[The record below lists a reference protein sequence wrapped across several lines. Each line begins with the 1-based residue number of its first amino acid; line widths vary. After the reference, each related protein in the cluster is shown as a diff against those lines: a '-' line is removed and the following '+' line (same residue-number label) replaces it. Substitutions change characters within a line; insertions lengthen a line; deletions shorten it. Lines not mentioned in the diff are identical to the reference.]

1 MSAVPVASYLAE
13 FGSGADV
20 GSGGPAWAPLGAGD
34 GERGATAADVV
45 SARIEAAQAA
55 GFASGKAAAMAILDA
70 RLKDQRAEFER
81 ELTSEREAWVA
92 GEAERLATRLTGGLG
107 ELEQRLAETTARVL
121 EPFLRAE
128 LRRQA
133 IADLRAELEVLLR
146 KDAGIGISVA
156 GPEDL
161 LQALRDR
168 LSGTSCAVTYLAN
181 TEPDVRIAAG
191 QTILETR
198 LEAWAAKIA
207 EAVR

>member
-1 MSAVPVASYLAE
+1 M
-13 FGSGADV
+13 
-20 GSGGPAWAPLGAGD
+20 
-34 GERGATAADVV
+34 
-45 SARIEAAQAA
+45 
-55 GFASGKAAAMAILDA
+55 
-70 RLKDQRAEFER
+70 
-81 ELTSEREAWVA
+81 
-92 GEAERLATRLTGGLG
+92 
-107 ELEQRLAETTARVL
+107 AETTARVL